1 MGQMLDCACL
11 EHMPAFSD
19 DDEAKSKERIDGLKK
34 GDKFVRNV
42 YLGLSKQDLFVKLSE
57 NCSGLQWNT
66 ENNTWSNAE
75 KGEIDLTSQVK
86 KLRSSR
92 DNGLQIIG
100 LDDSVLLEI
109 QAAEVGVRDHWLV
122 SLTELMHSWT
132 DHPETRPKS
141 AVTAQGSS
149 NKAEY
154 FKQREAELKAREK
167 ANEERKAKY
176 AAGGMK
182 HTAAAMANRA

>member
-1 MGQMLDCACL
+1 MGAMLDCACL
-11 EHMPAFSD
+11 EHLPVLGESD
-19 DDEAKSKERIDGLKK
+19 ADKMREQLDALKK
-34 GDKFVRNV
+34 GNKFVRNA
-42 YLGLSKQDLFVKLSE
+42 YLGLTKQDLFVRLSD

-66 ENNTWSNAE
+66 ENTWSNAE

-86 KLRSSR
+86 KLRSSK
-92 DNGLQIIG
+92 DCGLQIIG
-100 LDDSVLLEI
+100 LDDTVLMEI
-109 QAAEVGVRDHWLV
+109 QAPEVSVRDHWLV
-122 SLTELMHSWT
+122 TLTELMHSWV
-132 DHPETRPKS
+132 DHPETKPRS
-141 AVTAQGSS
+141 AVNAEGSS

-154 FKQREAELKAREK
+154 FRQREAELRAREK